1 MSDSTFD
8 FNLFIKESK
17 EVLLNPKTY
26 FAALKTSGG
35 MSEPLIKAV
44 VYGALSGA
52 ISFLWSLLHIGTTSY
67 GMFGGGAI
75 GVMTFIWSVIGAIIG
90 LFIGSVILLVISSIC
105 KGNTDFEA
113 NMRVTATLM
122 VMMPISAFFSFAGYF
137 NIYLGVIVSLA
148 IGAYS
153 LWLLYIAL
161 IETLKA
167 NPETSKI
174 VTYVLIALLVVF
186 TLAGIGVKKRADRF
200 MDEFSNKD
208 LNELLK
214 DTEDEE

>member
-17 EVLLNPKTY
+17 DVLQNPKTY

-35 MSEPLIKAV
+35 MTEPIIKAV
-44 VYGALSGA
+44 IYGAISGA
-52 ISFLWSLLHIGTTSY
+52 ISFLWSILHIGTASY
-67 GMFGGGAI
+67 GMFGGAGI
-75 GVMTFIWSVIGAIIG
+75 GIMTFIWSVIGAVIG

-122 VMMPISAFFSFAGYF
+122 VMMPISAFFSFAGHF
-137 NIYLGVIVSLA
+137 NIYFGLIVSLA

-153 LWLLYIAL
+153 LWLLYISL

-174 VTYVLIALLVVF
+174 VTYVLVALFVIVS
-186 TLAGIGVKKRADRF
+186 LAGIGVQKRADRF
-200 MDEFSNKD
+200 MNEFNNKD
-208 LNELLK
+208 LNEILEDT
-214 DTEDEE
+214 DTE